1 MSRDKAEIIAYA
13 IRKECQKCYWYET
26 YGITFDEFEEFLS
39 NGIKGIDLFGTDEI
53 KNCDSTKRLERTWR
67 RRSDIAYG
75 NEKRYSRSGKQ
86 FGGCFKKQTHTCCM
100 TQ

>member
-39 NGIKGIDLFGTDEI
+39 NGIKGIEKQIPKKPIEIDTYGEYYKCPICNKYIVDNFGCADKFCRECGQAIDWSDE
-53 KNCDSTKRLERTWR
+53 E
-67 RRSDIAYG
+67 
-75 NEKRYSRSGKQ
+75 
-86 FGGCFKKQTHTCCM
+86 
-100 TQ
+100 